1 MTPGQPKTR
10 LLFLIPLLL
19 LALSG
24 GAHAQIQA
32 PKKATFV
39 LNADRTAYDPGS
51 PARVAALVTIEHG
64 WHVNSHKPT
73 FEYLIPTVFDLPLPA
88 GWSQKDV
95 RYPTAKMKTFSFEPH
110 PLAVYDGDVV
120 VVASFEI
127 PKGAKPGSYPLQ
139 GSLRYQACNDQQ
151 CLPPVTAQARIEL
164 KVGPGGKEQNGKL
177 FAQGATD
184 GGSDAEAPR
193 TSEPRPAAARPAAGG
208 SLAAT
213 LLLAVLGGLI
223 LNAMPCVLP
232 VLSLKIFGLVRSA
245 GHGRAEVVRGTLA
258 TAAGILASF
267 WALAAA
273 AVAAHAAGAAVG
285 WGVQFQHPGFV
296 AFLAVV
302 VVLFCLN
309 LWGMF
314 EIPLPRALAEL
325 GGTGPR
331 EGVAGHF
338 FSGLFATL
346 MATPCSAPFLGTAI
360 SFALAQKAL
369 VVFAVFTALGLGM
382 ALPYLLVAAAPG
394 IARLLPRPGAWM
406 ETVRGV
412 MGFLLAAAAVWLFY
426 VLSSQVAP
434 EQLAA
439 IQLGLLAIALF
450 TWIQHRVA
458 RGRAL
463 RGVAGAGIAVAVAIT
478 LFTAMG
484 ARGEAKQ
491 SLTASKPAGLIPWE
505 TFDRSRAE
513 SLARGGQLVFVDVTA
528 DWCFTCKVNER
539 LVLDTPEVAKAF
551 EEHGVVP
558 MRADWTNRDDRI
570 GAFLAE
576 HGRYGIPFYLL
587 YRPGRDPYVF
597 SELPSKNGLVDQVRR
612 SAGGS
617 GATATGAGS
626 S

>member
-1 MTPGQPKTR
+1 
-10 LLFLIPLLL
+10 LLLPTL
-19 LALSG
+19 LALALAG
-24 GAHAQIQA
+24 RAEAQLQA
-32 PKKATFV
+32 PQKATFV
-39 LNADRTAYDPGS
+39 LNADRTAYDPGAS
-51 PARVAALVTIEHG
+51 ARVAALVTIEHG
-64 WHVNSHKPT
+64 WHVNSHKPS
-73 FEYLIPTVFDLPLPA
+73 FEYLIPTVFDLTLPA
-88 GWSQKDV
+88 GWPAVPPEQGV
-95 RYPTAKMKTFSFEPH
+95 RYPAAKMKTFSFEPH

-127 PKGAKPGSYPLQ
+127 PKGTKPGSYPLQ

-151 CLPPVTAQARIEL
+151 CLPPVTARAKIEI
-164 KVGPGGKEQNGKL
+164 KVGPGGKPQHGEA
-177 FAQGATD
+177 FAQ
-184 GGSDAEAPR
+184 AEAAAGGGDSSAASA
-193 TSEPRPAAARPAAGG
+193 TAAAESRPAPAGPAG

-245 GHGRAEVVRGTLA
+245 GHGHSEVVRGTLA
-258 TAAGILASF
+258 TAAGIFASF
-267 WALAAA
+267 WTLALAAI
-273 AVAAHAAGAAVG
+273 AAHAAGAAVG
-285 WGVQFQHPGFV
+285 WGVQFQHPSFV

-314 EIPLPRALAEL
+314 EIPLPRALARL

-360 SFALAQKAL
+360 SFALAQKAP
-369 VVFAVFTALGLGM
+369 VIFAVFTALGLGM
-382 ALPYLLVAAAPG
+382 ALPYLLVAAAPR

-439 IQLGLLAIALF
+439 IQLGLLGIALF
-450 TWIQHRVA
+450 TWLLHRVA
-458 RGRAL
+458 RGPAL
-463 RGVAGAGIAVAVAIT
+463 RGLAGTGIVAAIAVT
-478 LFTAMG
+478 LFTAAG
-484 ARGEAKQ
+484 TRGEAKQ
-491 SLTASKPAGLIPWE
+491 SLTASKPAGLIPWVA
-505 TFDRSRAE
+505 FDRSRAE

-551 EEHGVVP
+551 EEHNVVP

-570 GAFLAE
+570 GAFLSD

-587 YRPGRDPYVF
+587 YRPGKEPHVF
-597 SELPSKNGLVDQVRR
+597 SELPSREGVVAAVRD
-612 SAGGS
+612 A
-617 GATATGAGS
+617 AGS
-626 S
+626 